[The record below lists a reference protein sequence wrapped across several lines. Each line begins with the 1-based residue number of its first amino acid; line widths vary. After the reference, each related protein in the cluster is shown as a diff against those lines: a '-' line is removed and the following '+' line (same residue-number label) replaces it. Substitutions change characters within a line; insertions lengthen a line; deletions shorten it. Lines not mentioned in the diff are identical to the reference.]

1 MTIGTDSTPADARL
15 SVGTYVVDRDATEG
29 PDRAVVVRVP
39 DAVCAAWE
47 IEDTGQTVADYNPEY
62 ATDAPVAIVV
72 FEPTLDAVPEWQ
84 HSEPDDLW
92 PLVQTHDLR
101 YYAYPDPRLEPVGD
115 ALSGHS
121 HTEPVTLWFDGA
133 CEPVN
138 PGGHGTYGIVIEQD
152 EQIVHEERGYI
163 GEGEGITN
171 NVAEYEAL
179 IAGLEHIRAEYSGA
193 SVTVHGDSQ
202 LVIRQLTG
210 EYAVRSPRLRPLW
223 QDARRLA
230 NQLDVEFEWV
240 PREQNEPADA
250 LSRVAYYEHTEQE
263 ALDQRRERAATE
275 SMQITPLGEATYE
288 VKGRYTV
295 DLSARSCTCPDYDNR
310 ALPCKHIFKVEQAH
324 EGDGA

>member
-1 MTIGTDSTPADARL
+1 MTSGTDSPPGDDRL
-15 SVGTYVVDRDATEG
+15 SIGTSVVDRDATDD

-39 DAVCAAWE
+39 DAVCAVWE
-47 IEDTGQTVADYNPEY
+47 IEATGQTVADYNPDY
-62 ATDAPVAIVV
+62 PTDAPVVIVV
-72 FEPTLDAVPEWQ
+72 FEPTLDAVSEWQ
-84 HSEPDDLW
+84 QSEPDDLW
-92 PLVQTHDLR
+92 RLVQTHDLE
-101 YYAYPDPRLEPVGD
+101 YYAYPAPRLEPVGV
-115 ALSGHS
+115 ALAGHA

-163 GEGEGITN
+163 GEGEGMTN

-179 IAGLEHIRAEYSGA
+179 IAALEHVRAEYSGA
-193 SVTVHGDSQ
+193 PVTVHGDSQ

-223 QDARRLA
+223 RDARRLA
-230 NQLDVEFEWV
+230 NQLNVEFEWV

-250 LSRVAYYEHTEQE
+250 LSRVAYYERTEQD

-295 DLSARSCTCPDYDNR
+295 DLTTRSCTCPDYDNR
-310 ALPCKHIFKVEQAH
+310 GLPCKHIFKVDREYGGGRA
-324 EGDGA
+324 